1 MATFGLWAIQNSQ
14 RGRARARGGACHPAQ
29 KHAPET
35 MRTWKSN
42 RSPLRV
48 HWSSLANTAT
58 FLLWAMQKS
67 QRGRARARA
76 PNARAR
82 GGVCVVQHRSIH
94 QKLWQLGNQ
103 IGRSYGFTLVSWP
116 TWRPFLLWA
125 IQNSQRGRARA
136 RRGLCRPAQ
145 KHTLETMLTWKSD
158 RSPLRVHFSFQANM
172 ATFLLWAIQNSQRG
186 RARARSQRARA
197 RAEGSVSFSTE
208 TYTKNYGNLEIRP
221 VAVKGSL

>member
-1 MATFGLWAIQNSQ
+1 MGNTELPTRSRARALPARARARRGLCRSKKHRPEHMLTWQTNRSRLRAHFSSQAKMATFGLWAIQNSQ

-136 RRGLCRPAQ
+136 RRVCVVQHRNRHQKLCQLGNP
-145 KHTLETMLTWKSD
+145 
-158 RSPLRVHFSFQANM
+158 V
-172 ATFLLWAIQNSQRG
+172 G
-186 RARARSQRARA
+186 RR
-197 RAEGSVSFSTE
+197 
-208 TYTKNYGNLEIRP
+208 
-221 VAVKGSL
+221 